1 MLSGCQ
7 IRAARALLG
16 ISSEELAEMSGVGWA
31 TIRRFELVDGVPN
44 GRGATLT
51 QIKHAL
57 EAEGIEF
64 IGDPL
69 KSPGVQL
76 KRKGR

>member
-1 MLSGCQ
+1 MLSGSQ

-16 ISSEELAEMSGVGWA
+16 ISSEDLAEISGVGWA
-31 TIRRFELVDGVPN
+31 TIRRLELNDGVPSV
-44 GRGATLT
+44 RGATLSK
-51 QIKHAL
+51 IHAAF

-76 KRKGR
+76 KRKRR

>member
-1 MLSGCQ
+1 
-7 IRAARALLG
+7 
-16 ISSEELAEMSGVGWA
+16 MSGVGWA

-76 KRKGR
+76 KRTRR